1 MAKSTKPKSKPDTQN
16 GDTPEVKVAKVAM
29 WQAILVALITTIGG
43 LLIGYYSNSK
53 KSDETKKEEKP
64 VIVVPIQNTNVVKSL
79 PEENNADLYELKKD
93 VSIFDLR
100 QWRATPD
107 SLKETRF
114 SPCNYTN
121 YLHIKKTKPLNKIVI
136 HYGTSGYA
144 IDMRCITNKY
154 EFYQKE
160 KPDFHD
166 GKTVKEYA
174 LVVDVSGIPLNQ
186 EFLIVIEATYWNG
199 FNNLTEEDAS
209 TYTDEEIHGL
219 DELGLI
225 VFLPEG
231 KAFKEV
237 FRSDRSNVDNKE
249 DSYRGL
255 ENYYEDKNKK
265 FIYWSIKERLPN
277 HHYKL
282 RWTW

>member
-1 MAKSTKPKSKPDTQN
+1 MAKSNGSKTQSSN
-16 GDTPEVKVAKVAM
+16 GETSEVKVAKVAM
-29 WQAILVALITTIGG
+29 WQAITVALITTIGG
-43 LLIGYYSNSK
+43 LLVGYYSNSK
-53 KSDETKKEEKP
+53 KSEDDSKEEKP
-64 VIVVPIQNTNVVKSL
+64 VVVVPKQNTNVVKSL
-79 PEENNADLYELKKD
+79 PDENNADLYELKKD

-100 QWRATPD
+100 QWRQTPD
-107 SLKETRF
+107 SLKETRY

-121 YLHIKKTKPLNKIVI
+121 YLHIYKTKPLKNIVI

-154 EFYQKE
+154 EFYEKE

-166 GKTVKEYA
+166 GKKVKEYA

-186 EFLIVIEATYWNG
+186 EFLIVVEATYWNG

-225 VFLPEG
+225 VFFPEN
-231 KAFKEV
+231 KAFKEAYKY
-237 FRSDRSNVDNKE
+237 DRSNAENKE
-249 DSYRGL
+249 DTYRGL
-255 ENYYEDKNKK
+255 ENYYQDRNKK
-265 FIYWSIKERLPN
+265 FIYWSIKERQPN
-277 HHYKL
+277 HHYRL
-282 RWTW
+282 GWTW